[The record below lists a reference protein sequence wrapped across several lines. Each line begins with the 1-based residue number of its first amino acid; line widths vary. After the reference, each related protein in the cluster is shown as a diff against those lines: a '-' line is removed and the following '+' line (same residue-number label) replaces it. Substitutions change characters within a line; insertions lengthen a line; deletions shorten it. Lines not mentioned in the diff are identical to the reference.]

1 MEFMHRHQLTGDGRR
16 QRTCRTSRSCRSV
29 IGARCLVLGARCFHD
44 CWNGGCWWRRNCR
57 VHFCPLLLLLLVDC
71 RFAFCG
77 LSSRQDRHVPPCP
90 SSCVH
95 CPASVACCLRLAA
108 LRCRD
113 CGPIIHLSSCQD
125 TVRQSARYPVADIK
139 NAI

>member
-1 MEFMHRHQLTGDGRR
+1 MMEFMHRHQLTGDGRR

-29 IGARCLVLGARCFHD
+29 IGARCLVLGAFMIVGMAVAGGGEIVGFIFALYCCC
-44 CWNGGCWWRRNCR
+44 CWSIAVSLFAVCRRVR
-57 VHFCPLLLLLLVDC
+57 TAMCP
-71 RFAFCG
+71 R
-77 LSSRQDRHVPPCP
+77 
-90 SSCVH
+90 VH